1 MKRILIAITLYALFP
16 AVLFARHISQEEA
29 MLVAENFMNAA
40 PASGS
45 RHAAPPKKMA
55 LKQAAEE
62 NQFYVYENEDGE
74 GWVVVAANDAVTPI
88 LAYSE
93 TGHFLTSEL
102 PVNVRGWMEKYNTF
116 IKRIEAEGI
125 SPSEEATGKWNALR
139 QGVRRSKGDAVVG
152 PLIKTQWDQ
161 DAPYNNLCPGTGSD
175 KSYAGCVAIAMA
187 QIMKYWEWPK
197 QGTGSHSYQPLD
209 PASST
214 GGASKRYGVQS
225 AEFGSTTYDWAN
237 MLNSYSGN
245 YTDTEANA
253 IATLMY
259 HCGVA
264 VEMMYGNDDDGG
276 SGAFTVNYGDSTDF
290 ACAQNAFVNYFGYKK
305 DGLTGYMRNGVSE
318 QGTQI
323 YQSWSDAAWTAMIK
337 GELDKLHPIMYGGSS
352 ENSGGLEFVCDGYDD
367 AGYFHFNWGWA
378 GDCDGYYLLSNLAPN
393 AATGGGTYNF
403 SEDQEVIIGIVPV
416 RGDTTGSVEPT
427 DTTTV
432 VQERQSTFLN
442 FSDVQSIDDWTI
454 TNATLNETETTMYDY
469 LETYVYDIYSNI
481 PGVAYVTDMPDITFT
496 MESTS
501 DKTKAFYVGINRG
514 YYGFYQTGGK
524 NGIITI
530 KNTRPYDIIT
540 LEVAAKGATAADF
553 TDPKGQFPI
562 NAVAMTSDLVL
573 PAKNSGAEGEDDSG
587 YTYRTLVYY
596 STGGDV
602 QIKECTA
609 GFRLRTL
616 SVEPGE
622 GPTIT
627 VMGQEIPTDTTGVID
642 IYGDSTLI
650 YDTEE
655 NTLTLNNL
663 NLEVGEDESAA
674 ISYSGMEPLTIV
686 LNDSSTIVA
695 DTVIYSAADIVIT
708 GDGHLAAEGVTP
720 ITGSPAA
727 SITFEA
733 VNMHVRSLPSSA
745 AVRRRIKGGKRL
757 DETGGPA
764 LSGFGSADFNK
775 TNVSPSGAEYGVV
788 TTTDGSGNQTTT
800 NALYTTNANGE
811 QEVVTEF
818 ELTASTT
825 AVESIRTAQ
834 PFDPSQPMYNI
845 LGLPVDAAYKGLV
858 IQNGQTFI
866 LK

>member
-1 MKRILIAITLYALFP
+1 MKRTISSFLVILASVT
-16 AVLFARHISQEEA
+16 LFAGHVSQEEA
-29 MLVAENFMNAA
+29 VLVAENFMNAA

-45 RHAAPPKKMA
+45 RHAAPLRKMV
-55 LKQAAEE
+55 LQQAADE
-62 NQFYVYENEDGE
+62 NLFYVYENENGE

-93 TGHFLTSEL
+93 TGHFRTSEL
-102 PVNVRGWMEKYNTF
+102 PVNVRGWMGKYNTF

-125 SPSEEATGKWNALR
+125 SPSEETTDKWNALR
-139 QGVRRSKGDAVVG
+139 QGVRRSQGDAVVG
-152 PLIKTQWDQ
+152 PLLKTTWDQ
-161 DAPYNNLCPGTGSD
+161 NAPYYNLCPGTGSD
-175 KSYAGCVAIAMA
+175 KAYAGCVAIAMA

-197 QGTGSHSYQPLD
+197 QGTGSHSYQPAD
-209 PASST
+209 PSSST

-225 AEFGSTTYDWAN
+225 ADFGSTTYDWAN

-253 IATLMY
+253 VATLMY

-264 VEMMYGNDDDGG
+264 VEMMYGNDEDGG
-276 SGAFTVNYGDSTDF
+276 SGAFTVNYGDSTTF
-290 ACAQNAFVNYFGYKK
+290 ACAQNAFVDYFGYKK
-305 DGLTGYMRNGVSE
+305 DGLTGYMRNGFSE

-352 ENSGGLEFVCDGYDD
+352 VNSGGLEFVCDGYDD
-367 AGYFHFNWGWA
+367 ADYFHFNWGWA
-378 GDCDGYYLLSNLAPN
+378 GDCDGYYLLSNLTPSD
-393 AATGGGTYNF
+393 ATGGTFNF
-403 SEDQEVIIGIVPV
+403 SEDQEAIIGIVPV
-416 RGDTTGSVEPT
+416 RGDTTEIVESV

-432 VQERQSTFLN
+432 ITERQAISLN
-442 FSDVQSIDDWTI
+442 LSDIQSIDDWTI
-454 TNATLNETETTMYDY
+454 TNATRNETETTMYEY
-469 LETYVYDIYSNI
+469 LETYVYDIYANI

-524 NGIITI
+524 GGIITI
-530 KNTRPYDIIT
+530 KDTQPYDIIT
-540 LEVAAKGATAADF
+540 LEVASKGSGAASF
-553 TDPKGQFPI
+553 SDPKGQFPI
-562 NAVAMTSDLVL
+562 NAVALTQDLTI

-609 GFRLRTL
+609 GFRLRSI

-622 GPTIT
+622 APTVT
-627 VMGQEIPTDTTGVID
+627 VLGKEIPTDTTGVID
-642 IYGDSTLI
+642 LYGDSTMI
-650 YDTEE
+650 YDTDE

-663 NLEVGEDESAA
+663 TLEVGEDESTA
-674 ISYSGMEPLTIV
+674 ISYSGSEPLTIV
-686 LNDSSTIVA
+686 LNDSSTILA
-695 DTVIYSAADIVIT
+695 DTVISSTADIVIT
-708 GDGHLAAEGVTP
+708 GEGHLIAEGVTP
-720 ITGSPAA
+720 IIGAPTA

-733 VNMHVRSLPSSA
+733 VNMHVRSLPSPQA
-745 AVRRRIKGGKRL
+745 LRRRIKGGKRL

-775 TNVSPSGAEYGVV
+775 TNVSPSDAEYGVV
-788 TTTDGSGNQTTT
+788 STTDSNGNQTTI
-800 NALYTTNANGE
+800 NALYTTNENGE

-818 ELTASTT
+818 DLTAETT
-825 AVESIRTAQ
+825 AIESIRTEQ
-834 PFDPSQPMYNI
+834 SFDPSQPMYNI
-845 LGLPVDAAYKGLV
+845 LGVPVEATYKGIV
-858 IQNGQTFI
+858 IQNGRTFI
-866 LK
+866 IL